1 MELTPEIIIS
11 FCLGLIISSLI
22 FILYLKKIASERGA
36 FTKEKDLF
44 SETNKLKSEKY
55 FQLGREAG
63 IKEERNKLQVRISP
77 FFEKEDGLFS
87 STLFVGYLE
96 EVIYNGFSIGE
107 PTYRPLKIYEKFKQE
122 NFDKITSVTF
132 DTIEKIATSYISKFS
147 LLASIDKNKDI
158 LEKK

>member
-11 FCLGLIISSLI
+11 FCSGLLISSFI

-44 SETNKLKSEKY
+44 FETNKLKSEKY

-63 IKEERNKLQVRISP
+63 IKEERNKLQVRIIP
-77 FFEKEDGLFS
+77 YFEKEDGFFS
-87 STLFVGYLE
+87 STLFVGYFE

-107 PTYRPLKIYEKFKQE
+107 PSYRSLKIYEKFKQE
-122 NFDKITSVTF
+122 NFDKITSITF
-132 DTIEKIATSYISKFS
+132 DTIEKNSYQLYI
-147 LLASIDKNKDI
+147 
-158 LEKK
+158 